1 VFRGTERVYDAAP
14 MQRSSRAVE
23 SIDRALRLLDLLAE
37 YGSGATLG
45 ELAATTGLP
54 KSSLHRTLGAL
65 QERGF
70 VAQRDDGRYL
80 VGSELLRIAFD
91 FHDRLDLRMVLRP
104 TLERLRATFN
114 ETVHVGVLDG
124 ADVVYVDKL
133 EPSRQLALT
142 SKVGGRNP
150 AYATAVG
157 KAVLAWTYPS
167 LAAIEAWVDR
177 CGPLV
182 RRTPRT
188 IVDAPTLAREM
199 ARVRSDGFAK
209 DMEESEPGV
218 RCVGAP
224 VFFGSPVPIAAISIS
239 APKERLPTGRVP
251 EVAAVLLRE
260 TSGPLALTPTARAPV
275 DADASR

>member
-1 VFRGTERVYDAAP
+1 
-14 MQRSSRAVE
+14 
-23 SIDRALRLLDLLAE
+23 
-37 YGSGATLG
+37 
-45 ELAATTGLP
+45 
-54 KSSLHRTLGAL
+54 
-65 QERGF
+65 
-70 VAQRDDGRYL
+70 
-80 VGSELLRIAFD
+80 
-91 FHDRLDLRMVLRP
+91 
-104 TLERLRATFN
+104 
-114 ETVHVGVLDG
+114 
-124 ADVVYVDKL
+124 KL

-177 CGPLV
+177 CGALV

-188 IVDAPTLAREM
+188 IVDPATLAREM

-260 TSGPLALTPTARAPV
+260 TSGPLALTPTPRAPV
-275 DADASR
+275 DADAGR